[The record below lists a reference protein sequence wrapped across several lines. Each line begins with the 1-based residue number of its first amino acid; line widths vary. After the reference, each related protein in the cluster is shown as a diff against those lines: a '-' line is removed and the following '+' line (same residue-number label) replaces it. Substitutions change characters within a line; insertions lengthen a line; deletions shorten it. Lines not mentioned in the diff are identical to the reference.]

1 MAGVSSRYRIVRRLG
16 QGGMAEVFEGELLGE
31 LGFVRRVA
39 IKQLL
44 PDALRDPMA
53 ARRFVDETRIAS
65 RLHHAN
71 VVAVLDVGMLDD
83 RPFQVLELVDG
94 LDAHALV
101 QRAGG
106 RLPVELALMLAH
118 AVAHA
123 LDHAHTATDAEG
135 RPLGIVHR
143 DVKPPNVLVAW
154 SGDVKLADFGIAVA
168 HDRVAH
174 TETGSVAGTRGFI
187 APEQRTRA
195 QLDGRSDVFA
205 LGLTLHA
212 LCTGA
217 TPLSDVMAEARLLG
231 GEPLALDPALPE
243 DVRALIAAAVAP
255 DRRDRPTAATLA
267 QTIGAALAARG
278 GRDARS
284 AVRDYVSGFRTPPR
298 RPGALD
304 MLLGVELV
312 PVAASDGTV
321 QRYATEAVA
330 FERAAG
336 EVRVV
341 SGGVGDA
348 RGGVGDA
355 RGGAGDAPADAVV
368 PDDAQ
373 VHADAL
379 GRDDASDAAADGA
392 PRLAT
397 SSTATARH
405 APVRGLLPAAPPRRG
420 FRLLAFAATSAAVV
434 AVFVLLLLRAA
445 PAPAARAPIAIDVP
459 VAATSDAGGA
469 IASMN
474 ARALPSDAGVP
485 SDGDASAADVVAAAP
500 PGVPVRAHVGDS
512 HRPPDRTRPSRNH
525 APPAPAVPAA
535 APTAAPA
542 GHGYVQVVG
551 EELLRARV
559 LIDGVAVGYVPNR
572 FEVALG
578 HHRVE
583 VERPDGVRLPPRELD
598 VTSFHTAKNPARPS
612 W

>member
-1 MAGVSSRYRIVRRLG
+1 MAEVSSRYRIVRRLG

-31 LGFVRRVA
+31 LGFVRKVA

-65 RLHHAN
+65 QLHHAN

-94 LDAHALV
+94 LDAYALV

-106 RLPVELALMLAH
+106 RLPVELALILAH

-123 LDHAHTATDAEG
+123 LDHAHTATDADG
-135 RPLGIVHR
+135 RALGIVHR
-143 DVKPPNVLVAW
+143 DVKPPNILVAW
-154 SGDVKLADFGIAVA
+154 SGDVKLADFGIALA

-231 GEPLALDPALPE
+231 GEPLVLDPALPD

-255 DRRDRPTAATLA
+255 DRRDRPTAAALA
-267 QTIGAALAARG
+267 ASIGAALAARG
-278 GRDARS
+278 GRDARRV
-284 AVRDYVSGFRTPPR
+284 VRDYVSGFRTPPR

-304 MLLGVELV
+304 LLLGVELV

-321 QRYATEAVA
+321 QRYATESVA
-330 FERAAG
+330 LAREEVRAA
-336 EVRVV
+336 
-341 SGGVGDA
+341 
-348 RGGVGDA
+348 
-355 RGGAGDAPADAVV
+355 
-368 PDDAQ
+368 Q
-373 VHADAL
+373 
-379 GRDDASDAAADGA
+379 DAAARGA
-392 PRLAT
+392 PSVAAREQEGARDAPVVRDEASPAAADVALRLAMT
-397 SSTATARH
+397 STASG
-405 APVRGLLPAAPPRRG
+405 APGGVSFPSVPPRR
-420 FRLLAFAATSAAVV
+420 RRRNLAIAAAGAATAVV
-434 AVFVLLLLRAA
+434 VALRLLRAE
-445 PAPAARAPIAIDVP
+445 PAPAARARLAVDHP
-459 VAATSDAGGA
+459 AAVRTDAAAASTWLLDAGG
-469 IASMN
+469 S
-474 ARALPSDAGVP
+474 PPDAGATLPLDGPPRPRVP
-485 SDGDASAADVVAAAP
+485 DP
-500 PGVPVRAHVGDS
+500 
-512 HRPPDRTRPSRNH
+512 HRPPDRPRPPRSH
-525 APPAPAVPAA
+525 ASSSPEAPSAHRPELAA
-535 APTAAPA
+535 AIPAAPA

-551 EELLRARV
+551 EALLRARV